1 MAALT
6 VISRKPLSFVLPSM
20 GLLGAVFGILMG
32 MSMGN
37 PGLGIVI
44 GIITSVGFSY
54 FSVLGAAKEKL
65 VRFSL
70 VFLALAAG
78 YFYFGLA
85 GMIAGGLWGWFYG
98 WFVFWLFEGRYR
110 ARVHSYLTSGQVL
123 WHFTFRV
130 ICGAVF
136 TYLIT
141 PIIVVMPLSFNAQDF
156 FTFTTEMLNFDPAG
170 YSLKHYNDFF
180 YNNEWQRSLKNS
192 LIIAPIATVISVTM
206 GTLAAIGLSQSHVP
220 FKRLITAL
228 LISPMIVPLIISAT
242 GMFFFYATVGN
253 FLENSLGIDKNLV
266 GYVKVILAHSVLGIP
281 FVIITV
287 TATLVGFD
295 NSLTRASANMGA
307 GPVKTFFK
315 VQMPLIMP
323 GVVAGGLFAFITSFD
338 EVVVIMFVGSSKQK
352 TLPWQMFIGLKEQI
366 SPTILAV
373 ATILVCMSIALLVT
387 LELLRRRS
395 ERLRG
400 LSPT

>member
-37 PGLGIVI
+37 AGLGIVI

-70 VFLALAAG
+70 VFLALVAG
-78 YFYFGLA
+78 YFSLGLA